1 VLLKVRVV
9 RYLRV
14 GGVTFGLCRSR
25 RAVIH
30 DVELLCAE
38 WFWWPAFFRSSS
50 WSRNMRIS
58 YVAAYPGWFLA
69 GVVLLC
75 LLCRRRWL
83 KRLYAAYCLLKS
95 LCG

>member
-1 VLLKVRVV
+1 
-9 RYLRV
+9 
-14 GGVTFGLCRSR
+14 
-25 RAVIH
+25 
-30 DVELLCAE
+30 
-38 WFWWPAFFRSSS
+38 
-50 WSRNMRIS
+50 MRIS